1 MINKGDAMEAE
12 NIELK
17 FYHGT
22 NRKRGQKFIKNQ
34 SMKFSKGEKHWLGD
48 GIYLFEDDFWAY
60 WWIRELYK
68 EKYLDQVYPD
78 IYQLYLEKHYQIL
91 FVTGNVLKNRVFNLN
106 NSRHKLEFIKV
117 MKLIKEK
124 EKYSE
129 KMQKQAKVEGIV
141 LNYMFNELDYKKDF
155 DLVKADFIRD
165 SDRYSRSDYKIRL
178 DYNSQEQYC
187 IKNSEI
193 VNSIEEF
200 DFLNKI
206 LSYYEILDLL
216 FIDKNPAVYYNYNQK
231 DLYEI

>member
-1 MINKGDAMEAE
+1 MINKGDAMEAA

-34 SMKFSKGEKHWLGD
+34 SMEFSKGEKHWLGD

-68 EKYLDQVYPD
+68 EKY
-78 IYQLYLEKHYQIL
+78 
-91 FVTGNVLKNRVFNLN
+91 N
-106 NSRHKLEFIKV
+106 
-117 MKLIKEK
+117 
-124 EKYSE
+124 
-129 KMQKQAKVEGIV
+129 
-141 LNYMFNELDYKKDF
+141 
-155 DLVKADFIRD
+155 
-165 SDRYSRSDYKIRL
+165 
-178 DYNSQEQYC
+178 
-187 IKNSEI
+187 EI

>member
-17 FYHGT
+17 LYHGT
-22 NRKRGQKFIKNQ
+22 NRKRGNNFIKNQ
-34 SMKFSKGEKHWLGD
+34 DMEVSKGEKHWLGD

-91 FVTGNVLKNRVFNLN
+91 FVTGNVQKNRVFNLN

-117 MKLIKEK
+117 MKLIEEK
-124 EKYSE
+124 EKYSV
-129 KMQKQAKVEGIV
+129 KMENQAKVEGIV

-165 SDRYSRSDYKIRL
+165 SDRYSRSNYKIRL
-178 DYNSQEQYC
+178 AYNSQEQYC
-187 IKNSEI
+187 VKNADI

-200 DFLNKI
+200 DFINRI
-206 LSYYEILDLL
+206 LTYYEILDLL
-216 FIDKNPAVYYNYNQK
+216 FIDKNHVIYYNYNQK